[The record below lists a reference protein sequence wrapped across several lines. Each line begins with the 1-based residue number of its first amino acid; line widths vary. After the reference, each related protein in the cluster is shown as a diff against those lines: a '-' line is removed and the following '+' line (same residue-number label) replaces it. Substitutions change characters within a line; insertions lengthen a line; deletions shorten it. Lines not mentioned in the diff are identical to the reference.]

1 MIQWFAKAGHNMPI
15 KVLLPEVVS
24 QIAAGEMVENGLD
37 SLTPSEAITK
47 LCQLKQEASEVD

>member
-1 MIQWFAKAGHNMPI
+1 MPI